1 MRAFLLFIS
10 TLCLSTFSLFAQQ
23 GDPKAKAI
31 LAKVTQKINTVK
43 SIKAAFSLNLSSA
56 NNKVK
61 ETKKGQIQLKGNKY
75 RVSIGGQEIICDNKT
90 VWTYVKDA
98 NEVQISSYHPSE
110 QTISPAKLFTNFYDK
125 EYNYKYLGVRMSQNK
140 KCDVIEL
147 IPINKGKQFA
157 KIEILIDQS
166 SSLIIGGN
174 VFEKNGN
181 KIQYDVT
188 SFVSNAPMADAIF
201 SFDAKKYP
209 KVETF
214 DLR

>member
-31 LAKVTQKINTVK
+31 LANVTKKINTIK
-43 SIKAAFSLNLSSA
+43 NIKASFSLNLSSA

-75 RVSIGGQEIICDNKT
+75 RVAIGGQEIICDNKT

-98 NEVQISSYHPSE
+98 NEVQISSYNPSE

-140 KCDVIEL
+140 KCDAIEL
-147 IPINKGKQFA
+147 IPISKGKQFA
-157 KIEILIDQS
+157 KIEI
-166 SSLIIGGN
+166 
-174 VFEKNGN
+174 
-181 KIQYDVT
+181 
-188 SFVSNAPMADAIF
+188 
-201 SFDAKKYP
+201 
-209 KVETF
+209 
-214 DLR
+214 

>member
-1 MRAFLLFIS
+1 MLVYTVKKSGCLSLHDIYFLFIS
-10 TLCLSTFSLFAQQ
+10 TLCISTFSLNAQQ

-31 LAKVTQKINTVK
+31 LANVTKKINTVK

-90 VWTYVKDA
+90 VWTYIKDA
-98 NEVQISSYHPSE
+98 NEVQISSYNPSE

-140 KCDVIEL
+140 KCV
-147 IPINKGKQFA
+147 PI
-157 KIEILIDQS
+157 
-166 SSLIIGGN
+166 
-174 VFEKNGN
+174 
-181 KIQYDVT
+181 
-188 SFVSNAPMADAIF
+188 
-201 SFDAKKYP
+201 
-209 KVETF
+209 
-214 DLR
+214 